1 MRKALEKADSPE
13 AKTPQPTGADSLPAE
28 APPSSAEAP
37 RVPLELPAAR
47 RGDPEAL
54 ERLLA
59 GARPRL
65 YALALRVLADPD
77 EAEDAVQDAMVKVW
91 KNLERFE
98 GRAAFSTWLHRIGV
112 NAALD
117 RRRRRAVAPAVELEE
132 SRETSEPIAQ
142 AAPETPERQYA
153 RAEASFVV
161 RCAMDRLSPAHGEA
175 LRLCDLEGDS
185 YAEIA
190 DATACPIG
198 TVMSRLYHAR
208 RNLVRELAV
217 DARGEGDLDALRA
230 A

>member
-1 MRKALEKADSPE
+1 
-13 AKTPQPTGADSLPAE
+13 
-28 APPSSAEAP
+28 
-37 RVPLELPAAR
+37 
-47 RGDPEAL
+47 
-54 ERLLA
+54 
-59 GARPRL
+59 
-65 YALALRVLADPD
+65 
-77 EAEDAVQDAMVKVW
+77 MVKVW

-98 GRAAFSTWLHRIGV
+98 GRASFTTWLHRIGV

-132 SRETSEPIAQ
+132 SREAREPIAH

-153 RAEASFVV
+153 RAETSFVV
-161 RCAMDRLSPAHGEA
+161 RCAMERLSGAHGEA

-190 DATACPIG
+190 TATACPIG

-208 RNLVRELAV
+208 KNLVRELAV
-217 DARGEGDLDALRA
+217 DARGEGDLEALRA